1 MTFDDMNLKENLLR
15 GIYAY
20 GFEEPS
26 DIQKTSIPVFSR
38 GKDMIAQ
45 AQSGSGKTGAFSIGA
60 LNNINEDK
68 KQTQCIILSPTR
80 ELTEQTSLFIKEISK
95 YTAITTE
102 KAVGGTSV
110 RECQTALERN
120 PHVVIGTP
128 GRIIDMINRKSLYT
142 DGLINFV
149 IDEADE
155 MLSRGFIDSIR
166 DIFNYLP
173 KEAIIYLFSATM
185 PDEILELS
193 GNFMNDPEKIL
204 VKKEN
209 LTLEGISQ
217 YYINVK
223 RHTWKFETL
232 IDIYSAINISQC
244 IIYINHKQRLV
255 EITERLQ
262 ELNFPVGCING
273 DMRTSEREEI
283 ISGFR
288 SGDIRVLLSTDLLSR
303 GIDVQQLSLVIN
315 YDLPIN
321 KETYIHRIGRSG
333 RYGRKGVAINF
344 VTDRDITDL
353 EEIQRFYDTKIEEMP
368 QDIEKIVQV

>member
-262 ELNFPVGCING
+262 ELNYPVGCING